1 MYHERLSY
9 LNYMQSLGMSFNRLR
24 EHAEMQ
30 LHIIDELGISEKKII
45 HQHVLDKTT
54 VRLAAY
60 NSIKWMK
67 TFKAVSK
74 RWLNFIGI
82 LERSQEQLLRDNDL
96 IIEYISWSK
105 SMKGLADVK

>member
-67 TFKAVSK
+67 TFKAV
-74 RWLNFIGI
+74 
-82 LERSQEQLLRDNDL
+82 
-96 IIEYISWSK
+96 
-105 SMKGLADVK
+105 